1 MMYLLIVCLPALA
14 SLAVAAIG
22 RRIGAGGSAV
32 VTTTCALGSFILS
45 LLAYYEVG
53 LGGSACYLS
62 IGALIFS
69 EMLDATWGLLFDGLT
84 VVMLVVVTFVS
95 GLVHIYSVAY
105 MAGDPHSS
113 RFMCFLSMFTFFML
127 ILVTGDNL
135 VQVFVGWEGVGLAS
149 YLLINF
155 WYTRLRASRA
165 AMKAMLVNRVGDF
178 GFAIGILACFTMYHT
193 VEFCTIFSCG
203 DLLASSSYILFGDTG
218 YHAITVICLLLYVG
232 AVGKS
237 AQIGLHTWL
246 ADAMEGPTPVSAL
259 IHAATMVTAGVFMIA
274 RCAPLY
280 EYAPNALIVITFSGA
295 MTSFFAASTAS
306 LQHDLKR
313 VIAFSTCS
321 QLGYMIFAVGISHYA
336 VSVFHL
342 MNHACFKAILFLSA
356 GSVIH
361 SMGDAQDLR
370 KMAGLAPHL
379 PLTYA
384 VMLIGGLSLIGFPY
398 LTGFF
403 SKDVILELA
412 YTHYTMNGKFGYWLG
427 SVSVFLTS
435 YYSWRSLFLTFWA
448 SGPSHG
454 GRSFVHSSHDA
465 SIVMAIPLIILAVG
479 SIFIGYLAGDMMI
492 GAGTSFWAN
501 SLWALPHHE
510 ITAESEFSSPTMIK
524 LIPLLFGIAGGVFA
538 MRSGF
543 GVGGGGIRPSLAGNR
558 LYWLLNRRW
567 FFDQVFRY
575 FVMRLVLRFGYHVSL
590 TGLDAGAI
598 DLLGPTGIGRA
609 MRRLAARAGTAH
621 SGWVDRSVMVMF
633 IGLTMFITL
642 APWDSVRAPLE
653 NRLYWLVVLG
663 FLLHNSC
670 TVRRP

>member
-1 MMYLLIVCLPALA
+1 MYLLIVCLPGLA
-14 SLAVAAIG
+14 CLAAIG
-22 RRIGAGGSAV
+22 PFIGQRGAAV
-32 VTTTCALGSFILS
+32 VTTTCALGSFLLS
-45 LLAYYEVG
+45 LVAFYEVG

-62 IGALIFS
+62 LGSLLFS
-69 EMLDATWGLLFDGLT
+69 EMLDATWGLLIDGLG

-95 GLVHIYSVAY
+95 SLVHIYSVGY

-113 RFMCFLSMFTFFML
+113 RFMCLLSMFTFFML
-127 ILVTGDNL
+127 ILVSGDNF

-155 WYTRLRASRA
+155 WHTRLRASRA
-165 AMKAMLVNRVGDF
+165 AMKALLVNRVGDL
-178 GFAIGILACFTMYHT
+178 GFAIGILGCFTMLHS
-193 VEFCTIFSCG
+193 VDFCTIFSCG
-203 DLLASSSYILFGDTG
+203 DLLASSSYFLVAQQGFP
-218 YHAITVICLLLYVG
+218 AITVICLTLFVG

-237 AQIGLHTWL
+237 AQIGLHPWL

-280 EYAPNALIVITFSGA
+280 EYAPNALIVLTVFGA

-321 QLGYMIFAVGISHYA
+321 QLGYMIFALGISHYA

-361 SMGDAQDLR
+361 AWGDDQDLR
-370 KMAGLAPHL
+370 KMGGLAPKL

-384 VMLIGGLSLIGFPY
+384 SMLIGGLSLIGFPY

-412 YTHYTMNGKFGYWLG
+412 YTHYTMKGNLGYWLG

-435 YYSWRSLFLTFWA
+435 YYSWRSLLLTFWA
-448 SGPSHG
+448 STGGATHG
-454 GRSFVHSSHDA
+454 GRAVVHSCGDA
-465 SIVMAIPLIILAVG
+465 SIVMAIPLIILASG
-479 SIFIGYLAGDMMI
+479 SIFIGYLSGDMMI
-492 GAGTSFWAN
+492 GAGTTFWAN
-501 SLWALPHHE
+501 PRALPYHD
-510 ITAESEFSSPTMIK
+510 ITAESEFSTPTMIK
-524 LIPLLFGIAGGVFA
+524 LIPILFGIAGGLVA
-538 MRSGF
+538 TWAAHGRTIIAC
-543 GVGGGGIRPSLAGNR
+543 GGPAGCGWLR

-567 FFDQVFRY
+567 FFDQVFRD
-575 FVMRLVLRFGYHVSL
+575 FVMRPVLRFGYHVSL
-590 TGLDAGAI
+590 KALDTGAI
-598 DLLGPTGIGRA
+598 ELLGPAGIRRT
-609 MRRLAARAGTAH
+609 MSRLAAQYGTAH
-621 SGWVDRSVMVMF
+621 SGWVDHSVMVML
-633 IGLTMFITL
+633 IGLTMFLSL
-642 APWDSVRAPLE
+642 APWDSVRPPLDT
-653 NRLYWLVVLG
+653 RLYWLVLLG
-663 FLLHNSC
+663 LSLHLCEPS
-670 TVRRP
+670 RR